1 MGAPDHDRHCIHLQ
15 GEEGQTHRTGWG
27 EKKQALG
34 DKLGAPLLAQMV
46 KNRLATQAQNATAI
60 LSSPACNLQQDLKL
74 VGPELHCLDSVC

>member
-34 DKLGAPLLAQMV
+34 DKLRAPLLAQMV
-46 KNRLATQAQNATAI
+46 KNRLATQETW
-60 LSSPACNLQQDLKL
+60 
-74 VGPELHCLDSVC
+74 V